1 MIFPKKLAQLVKF
14 TLEKKSRKFQFL
26 DEKYFWGKKNIAA
39 HFLAQENM
47 PKWASMPKVNSAS
60 H

>member
-1 MIFPKKLAQLVKF
+1 VTWKFLLISPQNLAELVKF
-14 TLEKKSRKFQFL
+14 TLKKNPELSQFL

-47 PKWASMPKVNSAS
+47 PK
-60 H
+60 